1 MCVCVCVCVCDQ
13 FHVESI
19 HHTLT
24 RRIKKKKKNGGRKM
38 TIISTDIDV
47 FTEVRTIKTIINH
60 HIDYNGFKARETKHT
75 RTDLTD

>member
-1 MCVCVCVCVCDQ
+1 MCVCVCDQ

-24 RRIKKKKKNGGRKM
+24 RSIKKKKKNGGRKM

-75 RTDLTD
+75 WTDLTD